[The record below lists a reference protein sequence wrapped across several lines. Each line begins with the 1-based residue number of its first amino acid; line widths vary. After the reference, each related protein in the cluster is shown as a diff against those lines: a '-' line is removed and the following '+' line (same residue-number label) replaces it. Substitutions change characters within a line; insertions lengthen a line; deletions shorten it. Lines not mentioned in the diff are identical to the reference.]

1 MPNLLMQKFP
11 AEEFMATTKIS
22 FKPRLDGE
30 RAGLIIHGA
39 DYAFISLVKKADGNY
54 ISFSICKEADK
65 GKTPTVQD
73 GEKINSTDIY
83 FRVIVTKGGICE
95 FSYSEDGKIYTLLG
109 DKLTAKPGRWVGA
122 KVGMFCTRTVKTNDS
137 GFADIDWFHIE
148 PVNK

>member
-1 MPNLLMQKFP
+1 MQKFP
-11 AEEFMATTKIS
+11 ADEFMATTKLT

-54 ISFSICKEADK
+54 ISYSICKEADK
-65 GKTPTVQD
+65 GKSPTVQD
-73 GEKINSTDIY
+73 GEKVNSTYIY
-83 FRVIVTKGGICE
+83 FRVKVGKGGVCE
-95 FSYSEDGKIYTLLG
+95 FSYSEDGKNYKLLG

-122 KVGMFCTRTVKTNDS
+122 KVGLFCTRTTKTNDS

-148 PVNK
+148 PVQ